1 MTTDGKTSDLSMLF
15 ESNRIW
21 AMEKLRTD
29 PGFFDRLA
37 LQQTPAY
44 LWIGCADSRVP
55 ATEIC
60 GLDPG
65 EMFVHRNVANLVHP
79 ADMNCLSVLQFAI
92 EFLKVKHVI
101 VTGHYGCGGVRA
113 AMQPEQLGLIDHWLQ
128 PIRDTY
134 EKNKTDLMTM
144 VDEYKRLNA
153 LCEMN
158 VREQVHNLAKT
169 TIVQNAWA
177 RGQQLSLHGWVYGL
191 SNGLVRDLDV
201 TVSNPEGLSNIF
213 RTRPRSEATD

>member
-1 MTTDGKTSDLSMLF
+1 MTDIKLLF
-15 ESNRIW
+15 ESNRAW
-21 AMEKLRTD
+21 AMGKLRTD

-37 LQQTPAY
+37 HQQNPAY

-55 ATEIC
+55 ATEIV

-79 ADMNCLSVLQFAI
+79 ADMNCLAVLQFAI
-92 EFLKVKHVI
+92 EFLQVKHVI

-128 PIRDTY
+128 PIRETY
-134 EKNKTDLMTM
+134 DKNKEELQDI
-144 VDEYKRLNA
+144 VDEYRRLSV

-158 VREQVHNLAKT
+158 VREQVQNLAKT
-169 TIVQNAWA
+169 SIVQNAWR
-177 RGQQLSLHGWVYGL
+177 RGQELSLHGWVYGL
-191 SNGLVRDLDV
+191 SNGLVRDLGV
-201 TVSNPEGLSNIF
+201 TVASTDSLPPAF
-213 RTRPRSEATD
+213 RTVPKPPADR

>member
-1 MTTDGKTSDLSMLF
+1 MTNDGKTSDLSALF
-15 ESNRIW
+15 ESNRVW
-21 AMEKLRTD
+21 AMDKLRTD

-37 LQQTPAY
+37 HQQIPAY

-92 EFLKVKHVI
+92 EYLKVKHVI

-113 AMQPEQLGLIDHWLQ
+113 AMQPEQLGLIDHWLR
-128 PIRDTY
+128 PIRETY
-134 EKNKTDLMTM
+134 ENNKQDLLAI
-144 VDEYKRLNA
+144 VDEYKRFNA

-158 VREQVHNLAKT
+158 VRVQVQNLAKN

-177 RGQQLSLHGWVYGL
+177 RGQELSLHGWVYGV
-191 SNGLVRDLDV
+191 SNGLVRDLGV
-201 TVSNPEGLSNIF
+201 TVSGPDGLSDVF
-213 RTRPRSEATD
+213 RTAPQSAAGA

>member
-1 MTTDGKTSDLSMLF
+1 MTDIAPLF
-15 ESNRIW
+15 ESNRAW
-21 AMEKLRTD
+21 AANKVRAD

-37 LQQTPAY
+37 HQQNPAY

-55 ATEIC
+55 ANEIV

-65 EMFVHRNVANLVHP
+65 ELFVHRNVANLVHP
-79 ADMNCLSVLQFAI
+79 ADMNCLAVLQYAI

-113 AMQPEQLGLIDHWLQ
+113 AMQPEQLGLIDHWLR
-128 PIRDTY
+128 PIRDTH
-134 EKNKTDLMTM
+134 EKNRAELLAI

-158 VREQVHNLAKT
+158 VREQVFNLAKT
-169 TIVQNAWA
+169 TIVQNAWH
-177 RGQQLSLHGWVYGL
+177 RGQELSLHGWVYGL
-191 SNGLVRDLDV
+191 SNGLVRDLGV
-201 TVSNPEGLSNIF
+201 TISGSEMLAESF
-213 RTRPRSEATD
+213 RTALPQLASAS